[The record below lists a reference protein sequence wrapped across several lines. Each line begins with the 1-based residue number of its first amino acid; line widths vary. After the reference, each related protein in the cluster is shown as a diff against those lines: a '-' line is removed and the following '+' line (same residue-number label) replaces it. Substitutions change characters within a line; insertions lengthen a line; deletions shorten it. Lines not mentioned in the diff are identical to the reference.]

1 MKKTVLTIAAL
12 VLIPIGVYTLQMSGG
27 FYLIDKATNGNIHL
41 GDEHGS
47 PASDGD
53 YQTIMFMGGLEILV
67 GLGCYAKLNR
77 KVLTSVPEGGLN
89 S

>member
-1 MKKTVLTIAAL
+1 MKKTILTIAAL
-12 VLIPIGVYTLQMSGG
+12 ILIPVGTYTLQMSVG
-27 FYLIDKATNGNIHL
+27 FYAINKATNGQVHL
-41 GDEHGS
+41 GDEHGN
-47 PASDGD
+47 PASDSE
-53 YQTIMFMGGLEILV
+53 YQDIMLVGGLEILV